1 MPKNYTSR
9 LFHNGT
15 HVEFGYT
22 SFRYCKTT
30 NPKCKDL
37 SDPAVFA
44 NFTSYYGDEFTANI
58 YF

>member
-1 MPKNYTSR
+1 MSIPTGL
-9 LFHNGT
+9 LFPGT
-15 HVEFGYT
+15 CKAQM
-22 SFRYCKTT
+22 CKTT